1 MAKFDPHHRRRTA
14 SASALAISV
23 LVGILGSPSWSLGQE
38 AAPRVALRTLEGAPF
53 SLESVRGEVVVL
65 DFWASWCVPC
75 RTSAP
80 FFDGLQDRYGKQG
93 VRVIGLTLEDNED
106 AVRSFLADVPVRFT
120 ILRDPTGAAGEAFQV
135 VAMPTTFLLD
145 PDGRIAARFEG
156 GDKKAH
162 EAIETAVA
170 ALAAGKP
177 LPPGVERRVA
187 KSLRATGP
195 IKAWQRGYLA
205 DPMMNLD
212 GDAITRMLREHIHAS
227 KEGAAGDG
235 GPSGGGCGCN

>member
-1 MAKFDPHHRRRTA
+1 MSTRGPQPWRRTT
-14 SASALAISV
+14 SASALAICF
-23 LVGILGSPSWSLGQE
+23 LVGILGSPSRGLGQD
-38 AAPRVALRTLEGAPF
+38 AAPRVALRTLESAPF

-93 VRVIGLTLEDNED
+93 VRVLGLTLEDNDD

-120 ILRDPTGAAGEAFQV
+120 ILRDPSGAAGEAFQV

-162 EAIETAVA
+162 EAIEAAVA
-170 ALAAGKP
+170 ALVAGKP
-177 LPPGVERRVA
+177 LPPGVDRRVA